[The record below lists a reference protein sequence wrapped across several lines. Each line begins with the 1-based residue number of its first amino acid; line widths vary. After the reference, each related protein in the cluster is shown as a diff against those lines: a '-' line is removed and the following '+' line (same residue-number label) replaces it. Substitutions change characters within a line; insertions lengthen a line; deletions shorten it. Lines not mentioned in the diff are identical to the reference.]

1 MHIQSAVK
9 LLLLALLLALAGPA
23 QAGTV
28 AGRCRQ
34 YAEEVRQEHF
44 RQFGVDYPW
53 HYALGQLQQESG
65 CRNVVSLDGI
75 GSAGVSQ
82 VTWSF
87 WGPHLVKAGI
97 PDLATSRHQIRAQA
111 LINRDAWDQA
121 HPKRLWIGFQIY
133 NGGRLVLKEIAAAGV
148 ADWAAARAKCRRRV
162 VVFKSGQRLDACEIN
177 YDYSQKLAAYGAQ
190 YRIGPDA
197 PKFVYW

>member
-1 MHIQSAVK
+1 MRIPWAVSL
-9 LLLLALLLALAGPA
+9 LLLLALAAPA
-23 QAGTV
+23 HGEMV

-34 YAEEVRQEHF
+34 YAQEVRRAHF
-44 RQFGVDYPW
+44 AEFGADYPW
-53 HYALGQLQQESG
+53 HYAVGQLQQESD
-65 CRNVVSLDGI
+65 CRNVISRDGI

-87 WGPHLVKAGI
+87 WGRHLIKAGI
-97 PDLATSRHQIRAQA
+97 PDLASARNQIRAQA

-121 HPKRLWIGFQIY
+121 RPKRLWISFQIY
-133 NGGRLVLKEIAAAGV
+133 NGGRLVLKEIEAAGV

-162 VVFKSGQRLDACEIN
+162 VIFKSGQRIDACEIN
-177 YDYSQKLAAYGAQ
+177 YDYSQKLADYGEQ